1 MICAKGIAQK
11 TKVEFYAMPLGTFF
25 SSFLAS
31 WLNPEAGELER
42 VPQAAPQWEFILW
55 PVGGGWPAMLHHHI
69 APQVSFLVG
78 FLCRFLCLQRWGV
91 LRGLSAC
98 PLVVIYSCFHLT
110 HGSFTELF
118 SNNLILKW
126 CKMGEKG
133 KARSSCMLKNESQ
146 WLTGW
151 KPGIGLFTPQHAA

>member
-42 VPQAAPQWEFILW
+42 VPQAAPQWAFILW
-55 PVGGGWPAMLHHHI
+55 PVILWVASDAAPPHCTPGLAPGGISL
-69 APQVSFLVG
+69 QVFVSAEMG
-78 FLCRFLCLQRWGV
+78 GV

-98 PLVVIYSCFHLT
+98 PLVIYSCFHLT
-110 HGSFTELF
+110 HGSFTEPF

-126 CKMGEKG
+126 CNTREKG

-146 WLTGW
+146 
-151 KPGIGLFTPQHAA
+151 